1 VTVRPDTEL
10 RRAAETIAAG
20 DVGTVMV
27 VDADGRFVGT
37 LDARDVLRA
46 LLPDAAE
53 AQRAGSV
60 AAASAAFLTGAA
72 ARTSRPVEPLV
83 DRDPIT
89 LSPGAPV
96 AEAAV
101 VMADR
106 GLRRLPVVA
115 DGRLLGTVSEADV
128 CRAVLAGEAAA
139 LTDTPTVRAVPATPA
154 PTTAAALRARAAAAR
169 AASRAAAP
177 TPPPTPPTPT
187 DDHLAAARAAAQRLA
202 AARREAARSTAVT
215 PAVTPAGTPDA

>member
-1 VTVRPDTEL
+1 MQVEVVMTRFPVTVRPDTEL

-27 VDADGRFVGT
+27 VDVDGRFVGT
-37 LDARDVLRA
+37 LDARAVLRA

-60 AAASAAFLTGAA
+60 AAASAVFLTGAA
-72 ARTSRPVEPLV
+72 TRASRPVDPLV

-89 LSPGAPV
+89 LRPGAPV

-115 DGRLLGTVSEADV
+115 DGRLLGTVSEADI
-128 CRAVLAGEAAA
+128 CRAVLAGEAAGVA
-139 LTDTPTVRAVPATPA
+139 DTPTARAVPTVPA
-154 PTTAAALRARAAAAR
+154 APSVPTSAAALRARAAAA
-169 AASRAAAP
+169 
-177 TPPPTPPTPT
+177 
-187 DDHLAAARAAAQRLA
+187 LAAARA
-202 AARREAARSTAVT
+202 
-215 PAVTPAGTPDA
+215 